1 MRRLTVLLVLGAT
14 ACGGGSQR
22 PGTPAP
28 QTMQETVTQ
37 FLGAVK
43 ANNLARLGQLWGT
56 YKGAAAASMDPTEL
70 SQRLTVI
77 QRYWAHTGARV
88 VEGPLGVPGNE
99 RLHTFR
105 VELQRSNCVRVVP
118 LDLIQTRAGTWVV
131 YDAHL
136 EAAGNPALACPPAG
150 GTRP

>member
-22 PGTPAP
+22 PGSAP
-28 QTMQETVTQ
+28 PQSMQEAVTQ

-43 ANNLARLGQLWGT
+43 ANDLGRMGELWGT
-56 YKGAAAASMDPTEL
+56 DKGPAAASMDPTEL

-77 QRYWAHTGARV
+77 QRYLTHSGFRV
-88 VEGPLGVPGNE
+88 VDGPLTVPGNE
-99 RLHTFR
+99 RLRTFR
-105 VELQRSNCVRVVP
+105 VELQRSNCVRVLP
-118 LDLIQTRAGTWVV
+118 LDVIQTRGGGWVV
-131 YDAHL
+131 YDVHL
-136 EAAGNPALACPPAG
+136 EAAGNPAVGCPPAG

>member
-1 MRRLTVLLVLGAT
+1 MRRLTVLVVLGAT
-14 ACGGGSQR
+14 ACGGGTQP
-22 PGTPAP
+22 PGSAAP

-43 ANNLARLGQLWGT
+43 ANNLVRLGQLWGT
-56 YKGAAAASMDPTEL
+56 DKGPAAASMDPTEL

-77 QRYWAHTGARV
+77 QVYWSHSGARV
-88 VEGPLGVPGNE
+88 VEGPLAVPANE
-99 RLHTFR
+99 RLRMFR
-105 VELQRSNCVRVVP
+105 VELRRSNCVRVVP
-118 LDLIQTRAGTWVV
+118 LDLIQTRHGTWVV